1 MTFLSTLFHPL
12 TAEWFAGRFGEP
24 TEAQRLGWPEI
35 VAGRHTLIA
44 APTGSGKT
52 LAAFLVCIDRL
63 VRQAAEG
70 TLADETQVVYISP
83 LKALSNDI
91 HRNLEV
97 PLAEIMARARAAGIE
112 LPPLRVMVRTGDTPA
127 SARQAMVRRPPHIV
141 VTTPESLYLL
151 LTSAKGREML
161 RSVRTVIVD
170 EIHALARDKRGSHLA
185 LSLERLAA
193 LCPQPPTRI
202 GLSATQRP
210 IDEIARFL
218 VGTRNVEAASA
229 LSDGRPACQII
240 DAGHLR
246 SLDLGIEVPP
256 SDLSAVCS
264 HETWDEIY
272 RRLAELVGTHR
283 STLVFVNT
291 RRMAERV
298 SFRLR
303 ELLGEEAVASH
314 HGSLAKETRLAA
326 EKKLQTGQLKAIV
339 ATASL
344 ELGIDVG
351 YIDLVCQIGS
361 PRSIATFL
369 QRVGRAGHSLRGT
382 PRGRLFPLTR
392 DELMECCALVRAVR
406 ERRLDQIEIPRAPLD
421 ILAQQIVATVAA
433 EEYGENEL
441 FELCRRAWPYH
452 DLTRQEFD
460 AVVEMLSEGIGRGSR
475 QGAYLHRDRV
485 HGRLRARR
493 SARLAAITSGGA
505 IPETADYRV
514 VTAED
519 RTFVGTVNE
528 DFAIESLRGDVFL
541 LGNTSWRIV
550 YVRSG
555 EVVVEDAHA
564 APATIPFWLGEAPG
578 RTIELSAEIS
588 SLREE
593 LARRLAGTNEA
604 SGRREDVGWDQR
616 ACERRPTVIDVANG
630 GPALASSLVPPND
643 GALAPPYDDSVG
655 NALRGVPGEP
665 NDLPSPASRNAT
677 EGVPYRVAA
686 DADGVSAK
694 EDAVAWLEA
703 ACGASRHAAE
713 QAAAYV
719 DAQLTAVG
727 MVPTQRQIVFERFF
741 DESGGM
747 QLVIHSPYG
756 ARINRAWGLALRK
769 RFCRSFDF
777 ELQASADDNGIVLS
791 LGPQHSFAIEQLFK
805 MLNQQNAEQMLVQA
819 LLAVPMFRIRWRWNA
834 TRALAVLRQRG
845 GKKVPPPLQR
855 FRADDLLTAVFP
867 AQTACQENVTGDIE
881 VPDHPLVNQTV
892 YDCLHEAMDFDRW
905 LDLLGEIEAGRTQ
918 LVAKDTYEPSPFS
931 HEILNANPYAFLDDA
946 PLEERRARAVAT
958 RRTLEK
964 GDWSDLGRL
973 DPDAIERVK
982 AEAWPVVRDADE
994 LHDCLLSHAAWPAAD
1009 GEPWRHWFDEL
1020 VAAGRATRAVRN
1032 TAAALPDGEQT
1043 SPALH
1048 DANAA
1053 VAEGNG
1059 HSPPRS
1065 VGATLELWVAAERWS
1080 LVKAVLPDAVPDPAL
1095 NLPDAMR
1102 TEHESAA
1109 ASVELVRGQVACRGP
1124 VTAETIAKRLG
1135 LPIERIA
1142 AALEALE
1149 GEGAVLR
1156 GRFTPDGDGHEWC
1169 DRRLLA
1175 RIHRLTLTSARE
1187 RVQPVEPAV
1196 FWRFLLAHQHVL
1208 ADKNLRSRF
1217 GLREAI
1223 GQLQGFQ
1230 TPAGAWERDLLP
1242 GRLLDYDPAWL
1253 DELSLGGEVSWGR
1266 LQPPRV
1272 GDDRKPRPRVLHR
1285 AVPIAIVSR
1294 TNLEWLLPIDRAEA
1308 IELASGNARQVL
1320 ETLSSRGALFRADLM
1335 PLTGLLATQLDEVL
1349 GELAALGLVTADGYS
1364 AIRSLVTREQH
1375 QQGRRG
1381 RRSRNGS
1388 AAYPG
1393 GGRWSLFPGS
1403 LPRVEPAQR
1412 AEHWAKLLLW
1422 RYGVM
1427 FRDLLAREGA
1437 APAWGELAGVYRR
1450 WEAQGRV
1457 RGGRF
1462 VSGVAGEQYALPD
1475 AVEELRR
1482 LRDAGPSQKWTVIS
1496 AADPLNLASILTSG
1510 PRVTAKTRGA
1520 LALID
1525 GRLVAVQQTGQTEF
1539 REPLAADLTA
1549 EITRAL
1555 RVSTI
1560 VRRRHAAGEYAG
1572 MQPRVGVR
1580 AQSRR

>member
-1 MTFLSTLFHPL
+1 MSFLGSIFHPL
-12 TAEWFAGRFGEP
+12 TADWFARRFDGP
-24 TEAQRLGWPEI
+24 SDAQRLGWPEI

-63 VRQAAEG
+63 VRQGLEG
-70 TLADETQVVYISP
+70 TLADETQVVYVSP

-97 PLAEIMARARAAGIE
+97 PLAEITAQARSAGQN
-112 LPPLRVMVRTGDTPA
+112 LPNLRVMVRTGDTPA

-151 LTSAKGREML
+151 LTSVKGRGML

-193 LCPQPPTRI
+193 LCDRPLTRI

-218 VGTRNVEAASA
+218 VGSRNIDAA
-229 LSDGRPACQII
+229 GQPACRIV

-246 SLDLGIEVPP
+246 SLDLGIEVPH
-256 SDLSAVCS
+256 SDLSAICS

-272 RRLAELVGTHR
+272 QRLGELVTAHR
-283 STLVFVNT
+283 STLIFVNT

-298 SFRLR
+298 SYRLR
-303 ELLGEEAVASH
+303 ELLGDEAVASH
-314 HGSLAKETRLAA
+314 HGSLSKEIRLAA
-326 EKKLQTGQLKAIV
+326 EKRLQTGQLKAIV

-369 QRVGRAGHSLRGT
+369 QRVGRAGHTIRGT

-392 DELMECCALVRAVR
+392 DELVECCALVRAVR
-406 ERRLDQIEIPRAPLD
+406 ERRLDHIEIPQAPLD
-421 ILAQQIVATVAA
+421 ILAQQIVAIVAG
-433 EEYGENEL
+433 EEYGEEQL
-441 FELCRRAWPYH
+441 FELCRAAWPYRN
-452 DLTRQEFD
+452 LTRQQFD
-460 AVVEMLSEGIGRGSR
+460 AVVEMLSEGIGHATR
-475 QGAYLHRDRV
+475 QGAYLHRDRI

-493 SARLAAITSGGA
+493 SARLAALTSGGA

-514 VTAED
+514 VTGEE
-519 RTFVGTVNE
+519 RTLVGTLNE

-550 YVRSG
+550 HVRSG
-555 EVVVEDAHA
+555 EVLVEDAHA

-593 LARRLAGTNEA
+593 LAKRCGAGVPPATDTPTRSASEA
-604 SGRREDVGWDQR
+604 GS
-616 ACERRPTVIDVANG
+616 P
-630 GPALASSLVPPND
+630 SSL
-643 GALAPPYDDSVG
+643 
-655 NALRGVPGEP
+655 ALRVSVADEQAGRLHH
-665 NDLPSPASRNAT
+665 NDAI
-677 EGVPYRVAA
+677 
-686 DADGVSAK
+686 
-694 EDAVAWLEA
+694 AWLESH
-703 ACGASRHAAE
+703 CGASRHAAE
-713 QAAAYV
+713 QVAAYV

-727 MVPTQRQIVFERFF
+727 LVPTQRRIVFERFF

-805 MLNQQNAEQMLVQA
+805 MLNRQNAEQMLVQA

-881 VPDHPLVNQTV
+881 VPDHPLVYQTV
-892 YDCLHEAMDFDRW
+892 YDCLHEAMDFDGW
-905 LDLLGEIEAGRTQ
+905 LELLDEIESGRTQ

-958 RRTLEK
+958 RRSLAND
-964 GDWSDLGRL
+964 DWRDLGRL
-973 DPDAIERVK
+973 DPDAIDRVK
-982 AEAWPVVRDADE
+982 SEAWPLVRDADE
-994 LHDCLLSHAAWPAAD
+994 LHDCLLTHAAWPAAD
-1009 GEPWRHWFDEL
+1009 GEAWRGWFDEL
-1020 VAAGRATRAVRN
+1020 AAAGRATRAVRRGRREN
-1032 TAAALPDGEQT
+1032 SGAHGDDGLTSHEAGYHLP
-1043 SPALH
+1043 
-1048 DANAA
+1048 
-1053 VAEGNG
+1053 
-1059 HSPPRS
+1059 
-1065 VGATLELWVAAERWS
+1065 ELWVAAERWS
-1080 LVKAVLPDAVPDPAL
+1080 MVRAALPEAAPEPLLD
-1095 NLPDAMR
+1095 LPESMR
-1102 TEHESAA
+1102 GEHESAA
-1109 ASVELVRGQVACRGP
+1109 AVVELVRGQVACRGP
-1124 VTAETIAKRLG
+1124 VTAEAIAGHLG
-1135 LPIERIA
+1135 LRPERVA
-1142 AALEALE
+1142 AALESLE
-1149 GEGAVLR
+1149 GEGTVLR
-1156 GRFTPDGDGHEWC
+1156 GRFTPDANMGGAGVPPAATEWC

-1175 RIHRLTLTSARE
+1175 RIHRLTLSSARE
-1187 RVQPVEPAV
+1187 RVQPVEPGV
-1196 FWRFLLAHQHVL
+1196 FWRFLVAHQHL
-1208 ADKNLRSRF
+1208 SPDKNLRSRF
-1217 GLREAI
+1217 GLREVI

-1242 GRLLDYDPAWL
+1242 GRLVDYEPAWL

-1272 GDDRKPRPRVLHR
+1272 PENHRARPRVLHR
-1285 AVPIAIVSR
+1285 AVPTAIVSR
-1294 TNLEWLLPIDRAEA
+1294 TNLEWLLPLERQGPR
-1308 IELASGNARQVL
+1308 ELASGDARLALEVL
-1320 ETLSSRGALFRADLM
+1320 SARGALFRADLM
-1335 PLTGLLATQLDEVL
+1335 SHTGLLATQLDEAL
-1349 GELAALGLVTADGYS
+1349 GELAALGLVTADGFA
-1364 AIRSLVTREQH
+1364 AIRSLVTREPPRH
-1375 QQGRRG
+1375 ARRTRPPRG
-1381 RRSRNGS
+1381 
-1388 AAYPG
+1388 AASGYG
-1393 GGRWSLFPGS
+1393 NGGRWSLFPGA
-1403 LPRVEPAQR
+1403 LPRVEPAAR

-1422 RYGVM
+1422 RYGIM

-1462 VSGVAGEQYALPD
+1462 VSGVAGEQFALPD

-1482 LRDAGPSQKWTVIS
+1482 LRDSGPSQKWVVIS
-1496 AADPLNLASILTSG
+1496 AVDPLNLAGILTPG
-1510 PRVTAKTRGA
+1510 ARVSAKTRNA
-1520 LALID
+1520 LALLD
-1525 GRLVAVQQTGQTEF
+1525 GRLVGVQQAGQTEF
-1539 REPLAADLTA
+1539 LEALPPELAA

-1560 VRRRHAAGEYAG
+1560 VRRRQAAGDFAG
-1572 MQPRVGVR
+1572 LAPRVAVRSRAGTSTGVR
-1580 AQSRR
+1580 LRKAPVGDGSKSGETR

>member
-1 MTFLSTLFHPL
+1 MPDVDSLFHPL
-12 TAEWFAGRFGEP
+12 TAAWFTGRFGEP

-52 LAAFLVCIDRL
+52 LASFLVCIDRL
-63 VRQAAEG
+63 VRQAVEG
-70 TLADETQVVYISP
+70 TLSDETQVVYVSP

-97 PLAEIMARARAAGIE
+97 PLAEIANHARAGGHE
-112 LPPLRVMVRTGDTPA
+112 LPALRVMLRTGDTPA

-151 LTSAKGREML
+151 VTSGKGRDML

-193 LCPQPPTRI
+193 LCDHPPTRI

-218 VGTRNVEAASA
+218 VGTENIDANGQPDCR
-229 LSDGRPACQII
+229 II

-256 SDLSAVCS
+256 TELSAVCS

-272 RRLAELVGTHR
+272 QRLAGLVLAHR
-283 STLVFVNT
+283 STLIFVNT

-298 SFRLR
+298 SYRLR
-303 ELLGEEAVASH
+303 ELLGDDAVASH
-314 HGSLAKETRLAA
+314 HGSLSKEIRLAA
-326 EKKLQTGQLKAIV
+326 ERRLQTGQLKAIV

-369 QRVGRAGHSLRGT
+369 QRVGRAGHSIGGI
-382 PRGRLFPLTR
+382 PRGRLLPLTR
-392 DELMECCALVRAVR
+392 DELIECCALVRAVR
-406 ERRLDQIEIPRAPLD
+406 ERRLDRIEIPRAPLD
-421 ILAQQIVATVAA
+421 ILAQQIVATVAG

-441 FELCRRAWPYH
+441 FELCRRAWPYR
-452 DLTRQEFD
+452 DLGRGDFD
-460 AVVEMLSEGIGRGSR
+460 AVVEMLSEGIGRNSR
-475 QGAYLHRDRV
+475 QGAYLHRDRI

-505 IPETADYRV
+505 IPEMADYRV
-514 VTAED
+514 VTRED
-519 RTFVGTVNE
+519 RTFVGTLNE
-528 DFAIESLRGDVFL
+528 DFAIESLKGDVFL

-564 APATIPFWLGEAPG
+564 APATVPFWLGEAPG
-578 RTIELSAEIS
+578 RTLELSAEIS
-588 SLREE
+588 FLREE
-593 LARRLAGTNEA
+593 LARQIA
-604 SGRREDVGWDQR
+604 SNDLPSE
-616 ACERRPTVIDVANG
+616 IG
-630 GPALASSLVPPND
+630 GPALAKASHPHAGTRREPPGGVCDAAAAGDNTVQSNHHPT
-643 GALAPPYDDSVG
+643 GTLTCAARRVG
-655 NALRGVPGEP
+655 GQETI
-665 NDLPSPASRNAT
+665 S
-677 EGVPYRVAA
+677 
-686 DADGVSAK
+686 
-694 EDAVAWLEA
+694 WLETH
-703 ACGASRHAAE
+703 CGAGTHAAA
-713 QAAAYV
+713 QVVAYIE
-719 DAQLTAVG
+719 AQQTAIG
-727 MVPTQRQIVFERFF
+727 LVPTQQQIVFERFF

-769 RFCRSFDF
+769 RFCRTFDF

-791 LGPQHSFAIEQLFK
+791 LGPQHSFPIEQMFN
-805 MLNQQNAEQMLVQA
+805 MLNRQNAEQMVVQA

-834 TRALAVLRQRG
+834 TRSLAVLRQRG

-892 YDCLHEAMDFDRW
+892 YDCLHEAMDFDGW

-958 RRTLEK
+958 RRSLDCD
-964 GDWSDLGRL
+964 DWHDLGRL
-973 DPDAIERVK
+973 DPAAIERVK
-982 AEAWPVVRDADE
+982 SEAWPVVRDADE
-994 LHDCLLSHAAWPAAD
+994 LHDCLLSHAAWSAAD
-1009 GEPWRHWFDEL
+1009 GETWRGWFNQL
-1020 VAAGRATRAVRN
+1020 VTAGRGTCLVRLN
-1032 TAAALPDGEQT
+1032 QP
-1043 SPALH
+1043 
-1048 DANAA
+1048 
-1053 VAEGNG
+1053 
-1059 HSPPRS
+1059 
-1065 VGATLELWVAAERWS
+1065 ELWVAAERLS
-1080 LVKAVLPDAVPDPAL
+1080 LIQAALPDATAEPKLDLPAS
-1095 NLPDAMR
+1095 MR
-1102 TEHESAA
+1102 EEYESATA
-1109 ASVELVRGQVACRGP
+1109 TVELVRGQIAFCGP
-1124 VTAETIAKRLG
+1124 VTSDVIASHLG
-1135 LPIERIA
+1135 LPIEKVS

-1149 GEGAVLR
+1149 GEGTVLR
-1156 GRFTPDGDGHEWC
+1156 GRFVPNAADCGAGVSPASVQWC

-1196 FWRFLLAHQHVL
+1196 FWHFLLEHQHVL
-1208 ADKNLRSRF
+1208 ADRNLRSRF

-1230 TPAGAWERDLLP
+1230 TPAGAWERDVLP
-1242 GRLLDYDPAWL
+1242 ARLGDYDPAWL
-1253 DELSLGGEVSWGR
+1253 DELSLGGEVAWGR
-1266 LQPPRV
+1266 LQPPRAA
-1272 GDDRKPRPRVLHR
+1272 DDKKPRPRVLHR
-1285 AVPIAIVSR
+1285 AVPTAIVSR
-1294 TNLEWLLPIDRAEA
+1294 TNLEWLLPPERPSP
-1308 IELASGNARQVL
+1308 IELASGDARLAL
-1320 ETLSSRGALFRADLM
+1320 ETLSARGALFRADLM
-1335 PLTGLLATQLDEVL
+1335 SATGLLATQLDEAL
-1349 GELAALGLVTADGYS
+1349 GELAALGLVTADGF
-1364 AIRSLVTREQH
+1364 AALRSLVSRDPQPLP
-1375 QQGRRG
+1375 RRV
-1381 RRSRNGS
+1381 RRSSNR
-1388 AAYPG
+1388 AQAYAS
-1393 GGRWSLFPGS
+1393 GGRWSVFPGS
-1403 LPRVEPAQR
+1403 LQQVEPAAR

-1427 FRDLLAREGA
+1427 FRDLLARESA
-1437 APAWGELAGVYRR
+1437 APAWGELAAVYRR

-1462 VSGVAGEQYALPD
+1462 VSGVAGEQFADPD

-1482 LRDAGPSQKWTVIS
+1482 LRDAGPTQKWVVIS
-1496 AADPLNLASILTSG
+1496 AADPLNLAGILTAGS
-1510 PRVTAKTRGA
+1510 RVAAKTRNA
-1520 LALID
+1520 LALMD
-1525 GRLVAVQQTGQTEF
+1525 GRLIGMQQAGQIEF
-1539 REPLAADLTA
+1539 LETLTSEQLAD
-1549 EITRAL
+1549 ITRAL

-1560 VRRRHAAGEYAG
+1560 VRRHHAAGEFAG
-1572 MQPRVGVR
+1572 VPLRPL
-1580 AQSRR
+1580 ARRNAGR

>member
-1 MTFLSTLFHPL
+1 MTPSAHARRSSTPLVESLFHPL
-12 TAEWFAGRFGEP
+12 TAEWFAKRFGEP
-24 TEAQRLGWPEI
+24 TEAQASGWPEI

-63 VRQAAEG
+63 VRKAAHG
-70 TLADETQVVYISP
+70 TLADETEVVYVSP

-97 PLAEIMARARAAGIE
+97 PLAEIAALARASGQS
-112 LPPLRVMVRTGDTPA
+112 LPGLRVMVRTGDTPA
-127 SARQAMVRRPPHIV
+127 SARQAMMRRPPHIV

-151 LTSAKGREML
+151 LTSEKGRGLL

-193 LCPQPPTRI
+193 LCGQPLTRI

-218 VGTRNVEAASA
+218 VGNGGQSASTTNGNSGETNGNPGGDA
-229 LSDGRPACQII
+229 PAGCQVI

-246 SLDLGIEVPP
+246 ALDLGIEVPP
-256 SDLSAVCS
+256 TELSAVCS

-272 RRLAELVGTHR
+272 QRLAALVLAHR
-283 STLVFVNT
+283 STLIFVNT

-298 SFRLR
+298 SYRLR
-303 ELLGEEAVASH
+303 ELLGDDAVASH
-314 HGSLAKETRLAA
+314 HGSLSKELRLAA
-326 EKKLQTGQLKAIV
+326 ERRLQSGQLKAIV

-369 QRVGRAGHSLRGT
+369 QRVGRAGHSIRGT

-392 DELMECCALVRAVR
+392 DELLECCALVRAVR
-406 ERRLDQIEIPRAPLD
+406 GRRLDRIEVPRAPLD
-421 ILAQQIVATVAA
+421 ILAQQIVAAVAS
-433 EEYGENEL
+433 EEWGEDEL
-441 FELCRRAWPYH
+441 FDLCRKAWPYR
-452 DLTRQEFD
+452 DLTREQFD
-460 AVVEMLSEGIGRGSR
+460 TVVEMLSEGIGRAAR
-475 QGAYLHRDRV
+475 QGNYLHRDRI
-485 HGRLRARR
+485 HGRLRPRR

-514 VTAED
+514 VTRED

-528 DFAIESLRGDVFL
+528 DFAIESLKGDVFL

-550 YVRSG
+550 YVRGG

-564 APATIPFWLGEAPG
+564 APATVPFWLGEAPG
-578 RTIELSAEIS
+578 RTLELSAEIS
-588 SLREE
+588 SLREQ
-593 LARRLAGTNEA
+593 LAA
-604 SGRREDVGWDQR
+604 SCREG
-616 ACERRPTVIDVANG
+616 
-630 GPALASSLVPPND
+630 ASQTI
-643 GALAPPYDDSVG
+643 
-655 NALRGVPGEP
+655 E
-665 NDLPSPASRNAT
+665 
-677 EGVPYRVAA
+677 
-686 DADGVSAK
+686 
-694 EDAVAWLEA
+694 WLEA
-703 ACGASRHAAE
+703 ECGASRHAAE
-713 QAAAYV
+713 QAAAYLE
-719 DAQLTAVG
+719 AQLTAAG
-727 MVPTQRQIVFERFF
+727 LVPTQKRVVFERFF

-791 LGPQHSFAIEQLFK
+791 LGPQHSFPIEQMFK
-805 MLNQQNAEQMLVQA
+805 MLNRQNAEQMLVQA
-819 LLAVPMFRIRWRWNA
+819 LLAVPMFRVRWRWNA

-892 YDCLHEAMDFDRW
+892 YDCLNEAMDFGGW
-905 LDLLGEIEAGRTQ
+905 LDLLGEIEAGRVE
-918 LVAKDTYEPSPFS
+918 LVAKDTCEPSPFS

-958 RRTLEK
+958 RRSLDDDE
-964 GDWSDLGRL
+964 GRDLGRL
-973 DPDAIERVK
+973 DPAAIDRVK
-982 AEAWPVVRDADE
+982 TEAWPLVRDADE

-1009 GEPWRHWFDEL
+1009 GEAWRGWFDEL
-1020 VAAGRATRAVRN
+1020 VAAGRATCAVRRG
-1032 TAAALPDGEQT
+1032 AQPAGGE
-1043 SPALH
+1043 A
-1048 DANAA
+1048 
-1053 VAEGNG
+1053 
-1059 HSPPRS
+1059 SPPD
-1065 VGATLELWVAAERWS
+1065 LWVAAERWS
-1080 LVKAVLPDAVPDPAL
+1080 LVQSALPDATPQPELAL
-1095 NLPDAMR
+1095 PESMR
-1102 TEHESAA
+1102 GEHESAA
-1109 ASVELVRGQVACRGP
+1109 ATVELVRGQIACRGP
-1124 VTAETIAKRLG
+1124 VTVEAIEGVLG
-1135 LPIERIA
+1135 VRVEKVS

-1156 GRFTPDGDGHEWC
+1156 GRFTLPSTAIEWC

-1175 RIHRLTLTSARE
+1175 RIHRLTLSSARE
-1187 RVQPVEPAV
+1187 RVQPVAPAL
-1196 FWRFLLAHQHVL
+1196 FWQFLLGHQHVL
-1208 ADKNLRSRF
+1208 AEKNLRSRF

-1242 GRLLDYDPAWL
+1242 SRVIDYDPAWL
-1253 DELSLGGEVSWGR
+1253 DELSLGGEVAWGR
-1266 LQPPRV
+1266 LQPPSADQDGRA
-1272 GDDRKPRPRVLHR
+1272 GAGNKRPRPRVLHR
-1285 AVPIAIVSR
+1285 AVPTAVVSR
-1294 TNLEWLLPIDRAEA
+1294 TNLEWLLPPDRSRPVQ
-1308 IELASGNARQVL
+1308 LASSDARLVL
-1320 ETLSSRGALFRADLM
+1320 DTLSARGALFRADLASV
-1335 PLTGLLATQLDEVL
+1335 TGLLATQLDEAL
-1349 GELAALGLVTADGYS
+1349 GELAALGLVTADGM
-1364 AIRSLVTREQH
+1364 AALRSLVTREPH
-1375 QQGRRG
+1375 RSGRRARQT
-1381 RRSRNGS
+1381 RRGAGGYSS
-1388 AAYPG
+1388 
-1393 GGRWSLFPGS
+1393 GGRWSIFPGA
-1403 LPRVEPAQR
+1403 LARVEPPAR
-1412 AEHWAKLLLW
+1412 AEHWARLLLW

-1427 FRDLLAREGA
+1427 FRDLLAREIA
-1437 APAWGELAGVYRR
+1437 APAWGELAAVYRR

-1462 VSGVAGEQYALPD
+1462 VSGVAGEQFGSPE

-1482 LRDAGPSQKWTVIS
+1482 LRDAPPSSNWVVIS
-1496 AADPLNLASILTSG
+1496 AADPLNLAGILTPG
-1510 PRVTAKTRGA
+1510 PRLAAKTRSA
-1520 LALID
+1520 LALMD
-1525 GRLVAVQQTGQTEF
+1525 GRVIAVQQAGQVEF
-1539 REPLAADLTA
+1539 LESLAPDRVA

-1555 RVSTI
+1555 RVSAI

-1572 MQPRVGVR
+1572 FPTRIEIGRPVSQPI
-1580 AQSRR
+1580 RRPRR

>member
-1 MTFLSTLFHPL
+1 VTSSTDSNRSCIPLISAFFHPL
-12 TAEWFAGRFGEP
+12 TAEWFIGRFGEP

-63 VRQAAEG
+63 VRQAVEG
-70 TLADETQVVYISP
+70 TLSDATEVLYVSP

-97 PLAEIMARARAAGIE
+97 PLAEIVNQARAAGHN
-112 LPPLRVMVRTGDTPA
+112 LPAMRVMVRTGDTPA
-127 SARQAMVRRPPHIV
+127 SVRQAMVRRPPHII

-151 LTSAKGREML
+151 LTSQKGREML

-193 LCPQPPTRI
+193 LCDHPPTRI

-210 IDEIARFL
+210 IVEIARFL
-218 VGTRNVEAASA
+218 VGSRNVSA
-229 LSDGRPACQII
+229 DGQPACQIV

-256 SDLSAVCS
+256 SELSAVCS
-264 HETWDEIY
+264 HETWDEVY
-272 RRLAELVGTHR
+272 QRLASLVLAHR
-283 STLVFVNT
+283 STLIFVNT

-298 SFRLR
+298 SYRLR
-303 ELLGEEAVASH
+303 ELLGDDAVTSH
-314 HGSLAKETRLAA
+314 HGSLSKEIRLAA
-326 EKKLQTGQLKAIV
+326 ERRLQTGQLKAIV

-369 QRVGRAGHSLRGT
+369 QRVGRAGHSIRGT

-392 DELMECCALVRAVR
+392 DELIECCALVRAVR
-406 ERRLDQIEIPRAPLD
+406 ERRLDRIEIPRAPLD

-433 EEYGENEL
+433 DEYAEDDL
-441 FELCRRAWPYH
+441 FELCRAAWPYRG
-452 DLTRQEFD
+452 LTREQFD
-460 AVVEMLSEGIGRGSR
+460 AVVEMLSEGIGRATR
-475 QGAYLHRDRV
+475 QGAYLHRDRI
-485 HGRLRARR
+485 HHRLRPRR
-493 SARLAAITSGGA
+493 AARLAAITSGGA

-514 VTAED
+514 VTRED
-519 RTFVGTVNE
+519 RTFVGTLNE
-528 DFAIESLRGDVFL
+528 DFAIESLKGDVFL
-541 LGNTSWRIV
+541 LGNNSWRIV

-564 APATIPFWLGEAPG
+564 APATVPFWLGEAPG
-578 RTIELSAEIS
+578 RTLELSAEIS

-593 LARRLAGTNEA
+593 LAVRLEGVKERERDGAIA
-604 SGRREDVGWDQR
+604 GRRDEGIEGQSDEGIRENTDRR
-616 ACERRPTVIDVANG
+616 AEGSNPIISALSVFPSLL
-630 GPALASSLVPPND
+630 PALSPSLPP
-643 GALAPPYDDSVG
+643 
-655 NALRGVPGEP
+655 PGS
-665 NDLPSPASRNAT
+665 PS
-677 EGVPYRVAA
+677 
-686 DADGVSAK
+686 DARHDTI
-694 EDAVAWLEA
+694 AWLETQS
-703 ACGASRHAAE
+703 GASRHAAE
-713 QAAAYV
+713 QAVAYIE
-719 DAQLTAVG
+719 AQLMAVG
-727 MVPTQRQIVFERFF
+727 LVPTQRQIVFERFF

-747 QLVIHSPYG
+747 QLVIHSPFG

-791 LGPQHSFAIEQLFK
+791 LGPQHSFPIEQMFK

-834 TRALAVLRQRG
+834 TRSLAVLRQRG

-892 YDCLHEAMDFDRW
+892 FDCLHEAMDLDGW
-905 LDLLGEIEAGRTQ
+905 LNLLAEIEAGRSQ

-958 RRTLEK
+958 RRTLA
-964 GDWSDLGRL
+964 GDDWSDLGRL
-973 DPDAIERVK
+973 DPAAIDRVK
-982 AEAWPVVRDADE
+982 AEAWPLVRDADE
-994 LHDCLLSHAAWPAAD
+994 LHDCLLSHTAWPAAD
-1009 GEPWRHWFDEL
+1009 GEAWRGWFDEL
-1020 VAAGRATRAVRN
+1020 VASGRATRAVR
-1032 TAAALPDGEQT
+1032 PGQ
-1043 SPALH
+1043 P
-1048 DANAA
+1048 
-1053 VAEGNG
+1053 
-1059 HSPPRS
+1059 
-1065 VGATLELWVAAERWS
+1065 ELWVAAERWS
-1080 LVKAVLPDAVPDPAL
+1080 MVQAALPDAMPVPAL
-1095 NLPDAMR
+1095 NLPDSMR
-1102 TEHESAA
+1102 GDHESATA
-1109 ASVELVRGQVACRGP
+1109 TVELVRGQIACRGP
-1124 VTAETIAKRLG
+1124 VTAEVIAGQLG
-1135 LPIERIA
+1135 MRVETVA

-1156 GRFTPDGDGHEWC
+1156 GRFTLDAALDCGAGVPSAKTQWC

-1187 RVQPVEPAV
+1187 RVQAVEPAV
-1196 FWRFLLAHQHVL
+1196 FWHFLLGHQHVL

-1242 GRLLDYDPAWL
+1242 GRLVDYDPAWL
-1253 DELSLGGEVSWGR
+1253 DELSLGGEVAWGR

-1272 GDDRKPRPRVLHR
+1272 REDHKSRPRVLHR
-1285 AVPIAIVSR
+1285 AVPTAVVSR
-1294 TNLEWLLPIDRAEA
+1294 TNLEWLLPPDRPRP
-1308 IELASGNARQVL
+1308 IELASGDARLVL
-1320 ETLSSRGALFRADLM
+1320 ETLSGRGALFRADLM
-1335 PLTGLLATQLDEVL
+1335 SVTGLLATQLDEAL
-1349 GELAALGLVTADGYS
+1349 GELAALGLVTADGF
-1364 AIRSLVTREQH
+1364 AALRSLVSRDPQH
-1375 QQGRRG
+1375 APRRA
-1381 RRSRNGS
+1381 RRSQNRA
-1388 AAYPG
+1388 AAYAS
-1393 GGRWSLFPGS
+1393 GGRWSLFPGV
-1403 LPRVEPAQR
+1403 LPRVEPTAR

-1427 FRDLLAREGA
+1427 FRDLLARESA
-1437 APAWGELAGVYRR
+1437 APAWGDLATVYRR

-1462 VSGVAGEQYALPD
+1462 VSGVAGEQFAIPD
-1475 AVEELRR
+1475 AIDELRR
-1482 LRDAGPSQKWTVIS
+1482 LRDAGPLQTWVVIS
-1496 AADPLNLASILTSG
+1496 AADPLNLAGILTPG
-1510 PRVTAKTRGA
+1510 ARVSAKTRNA
-1520 LALID
+1520 LALMD
-1525 GRLVAVQQTGQTEF
+1525 GRLIGVQQAGQIEF
-1539 REPLAADLTA
+1539 LESLSAEQLAD
-1549 EITRAL
+1549 ITRAL

-1572 MQPRVGVR
+1572 VPLRPLARKAGR
-1580 AQSRR
+1580 

>member
-1 MTFLSTLFHPL
+1 MSFLASLFHPL
-12 TAEWFAGRFGEP
+12 TADWFARRFGEP
-24 TEAQRLGWPEI
+24 TDAQRLGWPEI

-63 VRQAAEG
+63 VRQALEG

-97 PLAEIMARARAAGIE
+97 PLAEISAGARAAG
-112 LPPLRVMVRTGDTPA
+112 LNLSGLRVMVRTGDTPA

-151 LTSAKGREML
+151 LTSEKGRKML
-161 RSVRTVIVD
+161 RNVRTVIVD

-193 LCPQPPTRI
+193 LCEQPPTRI

-210 IDEIARFL
+210 IDDIARFL
-218 VGTRNVEAASA
+218 VGSRNVDAA
-229 LSDGRPACQII
+229 GQPACQIV

-246 SLDLGIEVPP
+246 ELDLGIEVPP

-272 RRLAELVGTHR
+272 QRLAELVTSHR

-298 SFRLR
+298 SYRLR
-303 ELLGEEAVASH
+303 ELLGDEAVASH
-314 HGSLAKETRLAA
+314 HGSLSKEIRLAA
-326 EKKLQTGQLKAIV
+326 EKRLQTGQLKAIV

-369 QRVGRAGHSLRGT
+369 QRVGRAGHSIRGI

-392 DELMECCALVRAVR
+392 DELLECCALVRAVR
-406 ERRLDQIEIPRAPLD
+406 ERRLDRIEIPRAPLD

-433 EEYGENEL
+433 EECGEDQL
-441 FELCRRAWPYH
+441 FDLCRAAWPYR
-452 DLTRQEFD
+452 DLGREQFD
-460 AVVEMLSEGIGRGSR
+460 AVVEMVSEGVGRGTR
-475 QGAYLHRDRV
+475 QGAYLHRDRI
-485 HGRLRARR
+485 HGRLRPRR

-514 VTAED
+514 VTGAE
-519 RTFVGTVNE
+519 RTFVGTLNE
-528 DFAIESLRGDVFL
+528 DFAIESLKGDVFL
-541 LGNTSWRIV
+541 LGNTSWRV
-550 YVRSG
+550 MYVRGG

-564 APATIPFWLGEAPG
+564 APATLPFWLGEAPG

-593 LARRLAGTNEA
+593 LAQRCGVDCGAGVSHADE
-604 SGRREDVGWDQR
+604 
-616 ACERRPTVIDVANG
+616 P
-630 GPALASSLVPPND
+630 
-643 GALAPPYDDSVG
+643 VG
-655 NALRGVPGEP
+655 NALRGVPR
-665 NDLPSPASRNAT
+665 PADRRESSTPPDAT
-677 EGVPYRVAA
+677 EGKVAFRSAKGRFFRGAKDDSDCA
-686 DADGVSAK
+686 DAI
-694 EDAVAWLEA
+694 AWLQTH
-703 ACGASRHAAE
+703 CGASQHAAE
-713 QAAAYV
+713 QAAAYIA
-719 DAQLTAVG
+719 AQLTAAG
-727 MVPTQRQIVFERFF
+727 LVPTQRQIVFERFF

-791 LGPQHSFAIEQLFK
+791 LGPQHSFAIEQMFK

-834 TRALAVLRQRG
+834 TRALTVLRQRA

-892 YDCLHEAMDFDRW
+892 YDCLHEAMDFDGW
-905 LDLLGEIEAGRTQ
+905 LALLAEIEAGRTQ
-918 LVAKDTYEPSPFS
+918 LVARDTYEPSPFS
-931 HEILNANPYAFLDDA
+931 HEILNANAYAFLDDA

-958 RRTLEK
+958 RRSLASD
-964 GDWSDLGRL
+964 DWQDLGRL
-973 DPDAIERVK
+973 DPEAIERVK
-982 AEAWPVVRDADE
+982 QEAWPVVRDADE

-1009 GEPWRHWFDEL
+1009 GAEWRAWFDQL
-1020 VAAGRATRAVRN
+1020 VAAGRATRAVR
-1032 TAAALPDGEQT
+1032 PGQ
-1043 SPALH
+1043 P
-1048 DANAA
+1048 
-1053 VAEGNG
+1053 
-1059 HSPPRS
+1059 
-1065 VGATLELWVAAERWS
+1065 ELWVAAERWS
-1080 LVKAVLPDAVPDPAL
+1080 LVRSALPEAAPEPVLQ
-1095 NLPDAMR
+1095 LPDAMCGQ
-1102 TEHESAA
+1102 HESAA
-1109 ASVELVRGQVACRGP
+1109 ALVELVRGQVACRGP
-1124 VTAETIAKRLG
+1124 VTSENIAEVLG
-1135 LPIERIA
+1135 LPVARAA

-1156 GRFTPDGDGHEWC
+1156 GRFTSGGDHEWC

-1175 RIHRLTLTSARE
+1175 RIHRLTLTSARQ
-1187 RVQPVEPAV
+1187 RVQPVEPSV
-1196 FWRFLLAHQHVL
+1196 FWRFLLGHQHVTTET
-1208 ADKNLRSRF
+1208 NLRSRF
-1217 GLREAI
+1217 GLREVI

-1230 TPAGAWERDLLP
+1230 TMAGAWERDLLP
-1242 GRLLDYDPAWL
+1242 ARLIDYDPAWL
-1253 DELSLGGEVSWGR
+1253 DELSLSGEVAWGR
-1266 LQPPRV
+1266 LQPPRIP
-1272 GDDRKPRPRVLHR
+1272 GEHKPRPRVLHR
-1285 AVPIAIVSR
+1285 AVPTAIVSR
-1294 TNLEWLLPIDRAEA
+1294 ANLEWLLPTERPEP
-1308 IELASGNARQVL
+1308 IELASGDARLVL
-1320 ETLSSRGALFRADLM
+1320 ETLSARGALFRADLM
-1335 PLTGLLATQLDEVL
+1335 SVTGLLPTQLDEAL
-1349 GELAALGLVTADGYS
+1349 GELAALGLITADGFA
-1364 AIRSLVTREQH
+1364 AIRALVTRDPN
-1375 QQGRRG
+1375 RG
-1381 RRSRNGS
+1381 RRSRKNRPRSTGYTS
-1388 AAYPG
+1388 
-1393 GGRWSLFPGS
+1393 GGRWSLFPGAIA
-1403 LPRVEPAQR
+1403 RVEAATR

-1437 APAWGELAGVYRR
+1437 APPWGELVSVYRR

-1462 VSGVAGEQYALPD
+1462 VAGVAGEQFAAPD

-1482 LRDAGPSQKWTVIS
+1482 LRDVGPTQKWIVIS
-1496 AADPLNLASILTSG
+1496 AADPLNLAGVLLSG
-1510 PRVTAKTRGA
+1510 ARVSAKARNT

-1525 GRLVAVQQTGQTEF
+1525 GRLVGIQQAGTIDF
-1539 REPLAADLTA
+1539 LEPLSAELMT

-1555 RVSTI
+1555 RVNTI
-1560 VRRRHAAGEYAG
+1560 VRRRHAAGQYAG
-1572 MQPRVGVR
+1572 IPSRAAVRPKVGR
-1580 AQSRR
+1580 